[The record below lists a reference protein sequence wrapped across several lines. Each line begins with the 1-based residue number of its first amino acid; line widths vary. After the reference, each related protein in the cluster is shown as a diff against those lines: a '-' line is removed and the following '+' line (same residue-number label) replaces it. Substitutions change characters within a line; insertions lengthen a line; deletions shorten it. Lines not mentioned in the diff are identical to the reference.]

1 MFGWITF
8 RGYSFSKNGGEYI
21 WQSMLLI
28 CCTFLFISQCT
39 FLTFIR
45 TSSWTLTYI
54 YVLEVVKNMV
64 NICTEGIFT
73 TKKNV
78 SFFYTY
84 FLYLKQP
91 SLKKSKYIDY
101 SNAFTSSFSS
111 RKKWQYVF
119 FGSYHIL
126 YLIDYHFWNL
136 CSIKMFKVLQ
146 IISNL
151 YKILSFSLV
160 FTFLAE
166 NHL

>member
-1 MFGWITF
+1 MAIDAFDLLYISFYFSMYIFNIYPYFLLNFNLYLCF
-8 RGYSFSKNGGEYI
+8 RSSKKYGQYLYRGDLYD
-21 WQSMLLI
+21 
-28 CCTFLFISQCT
+28 
-39 FLTFIR
+39 
-45 TSSWTLTYI
+45 
-54 YVLEVVKNMV
+54 
-64 NICTEGIFT
+64 
-73 TKKNV
+73 KKNV
-78 SFFYTY
+78 SFFYIDGD

-111 RKKWQYVF
+111 RKKWQYAS